1 MAQISLKKSLMKL
14 KDGTSPTP
22 NSITIKFGQ
31 GNLTYSEKRTMEYL
45 LDRGTVDEVRE
56 GDDVPVDVKFEGK
69 WDFVTSESGD
79 PPTIE
84 DCLKNVGEASDWVS
98 SDSDA
103 CRPYALDIEVTYTPA
118 CTGVYNEVITLSD
131 FRWENIDHDLKA
143 GTISVSGKCNIT
155 KASSTRVAP

>member
-1 MAQISLKKSLMKL
+1 MAQISLKKSTMKL
-14 KDGTSPTP
+14 KDGSGTP
-22 NSITIKFGQ
+22 KTITIKFGQ

-45 LDRGTVDEVRE
+45 LDRGVVDEVRE

-69 WDFVTSESGD
+69 WEYVTAETGD

-84 DCLKNVGEASDWVS
+84 DCLKNVGEADDWVS
-98 SDSDA
+98 SDSDT
-103 CRPYALDIEVTYTPA
+103 CRPYALDIEVTYAPA
-118 CTGVYNEVITLSD
+118 CTGVQNEVIVLSD

-155 KASSTRVAP
+155 KASSTRVTP

>member
-1 MAQISLKKSLMKL
+1 MAQISLKKSTMKL

-31 GNLTYSEKRTMEYL
+31 GNLTYSEKRSMEYL
-45 LDRGTVDEVRE
+45 LDRGVVDEVRE
-56 GDDVPVDVKFEGK
+56 GDDIPVDVKFEGK
-69 WDFVTSESGD
+69 WDYVTAENGD

-103 CRPYALDIEVTYTPA
+103 CRPYALDIEITYAPS
-118 CTGVYNEVITLSD
+118 CTGVQNEVISLQD
-131 FRWENIDHDLKA
+131 FRWESIDHDLKA
-143 GTISVSGKCNIT
+143 GTLSVSGKCNIT
-155 KASSTRVAP
+155 KASSTRVNP